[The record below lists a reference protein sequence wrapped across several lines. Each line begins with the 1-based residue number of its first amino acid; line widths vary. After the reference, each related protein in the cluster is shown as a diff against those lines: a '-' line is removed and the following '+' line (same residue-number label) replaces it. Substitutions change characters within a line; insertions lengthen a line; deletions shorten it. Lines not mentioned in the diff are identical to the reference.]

1 MPVRHRRA
9 SPGAPCAPC
18 ERCGLPV
25 GSPPPCEGEPLK
37 RGRKTTGPNPEV
49 RFTPTRDD
57 RAHLDRLRASPGE
70 TDADVCRRSLAA
82 GVRQLPSR

>member
-9 SPGAPCAPC
+9 IPGAPC
-18 ERCGLPV
+18 ERCGLPA
-25 GSPPPCEGEPLK
+25 GSHGPCEGEPLK
-37 RGRKTTGPNPEV
+37 RGRKATGPNPEV
-49 RFTPTRDD
+49 RFTPTREV
-57 RAHLDRLRASPGE
+57 RSHLDQLRASPEE